1 MGLDP
6 KFSVADPGDLS
17 VLQQA
22 ILEAR
27 FFSGARTRL
36 LPGSPLLAELHQRC
50 VDAIREQYEADE
62 NQRSLRELEHWL
74 KWRGRDAERESLTRT
89 LREMNGFSSWD
100 THRQIEVARS
110 LVVPFDATIDEIEEL
125 VASAMETE

>member
-1 MGLDP
+1 M
-6 KFSVADPGDLS
+6 
-17 VLQQA
+17 
-22 ILEAR
+22 
-27 FFSGARTRL
+27 
-36 LPGSPLLAELHQRC
+36 
-50 VDAIREQYEADE
+50 DAIREQYEADG